1 MVSSFD
7 AMVFA
12 RLKHKNQ
19 KRKYRGNAYIE
30 HLAEVAGIVAT
41 ILNDYPA
48 SGGRQLEKEFI
59 EIILAICWLHDVME
73 DQGVTYAELVE
84 LFGEEVADG
93 VFALSDLETGTRA
106 ERKAKARNRL
116 KLSPDILQSIKCADL
131 ISNLKEIIEF
141 DGGFTKV
148 YVEEVKLLMK
158 VMKLADKRLVGIVME
173 TIDEYDKSKIV

>member
-41 ILNDYPA
+41 VINDYQMG
-48 SGGRQLEKEFI
+48 GGRQLEKEFR

-73 DQGVTYAELVE
+73 DQGVTYDQLVE
-84 LFGEEVADG
+84 LFGEDVADG
-93 VFALSDLETGTRA
+93 VFALSDLETGTRS
-106 ERKAKARNRL
+106 ERKAKTRNRL
-116 KLSPDILQSIKCADL
+116 KAAFDIIQTIKCADL
-131 ISNLKEIIEF
+131 LSNLKEIIEL
-141 DGGFTKV
+141 GGKFTKV
-148 YVEEVKLLMK
+148 Y
-158 VMKLADKRLVGIVME
+158 ISE
-173 TIDEYDKSKIV
+173 TIQLLEVLTKADVRLKNMVIEIITDYENSLN